1 MSSEEYIDNLA
12 KKIWDYSL
20 MHHELKKAD
29 AIVVFGSYNPIVAKR
44 VAELFLREY
53 APVVVFSGNRSD
65 STASWDKTEAE
76 VLSEAAQEFGL
87 PKENILLETQAKN
100 SGENTLFSKA
110 LLEKHG
116 IYAKRIIVVQKPY
129 IERRTY
135 ATIKKQWPEV
145 EVIMSSPQVSYDEYM
160 NTSPRG
166 KDASIQSMVGDLQR
180 IKLYAEKGYQ
190 IPQEIPQ
197 DVWEAYEE
205 LVKLGYDQS
214 LAEE

>member
-1 MSSEEYIDNLA
+1 MPSREYIDNLA
-12 KKIWDYSL
+12 KRIWNYSL
-20 MHHELKKAD
+20 MHHTLKKAD
-29 AIVVFGSYNPIVAKR
+29 AIVVFGSYNPTIGKR
-44 VAELFLREY
+44 AAELFLQGY
-53 APVVVFSGNRSD
+53 APIVVFSGHKSD

-76 VLSEAAQEFGL
+76 TLSEAAQEFGL
-87 PKENILLETQAKN
+87 PKENVLLETQTKN
-100 SGENTLFSKA
+100 SGENTLFTKA

-116 IYAKRIIVVQKPY
+116 IHAKRIIVVQKPY

-190 IPQEIPQ
+190 IPQDIPE
-197 DVWEAYEE
+197 DVWSAYEE
-205 LVKLGYDQS
+205 LVKLGYTQS